1 MKKVTRK
8 SGTLKDKGKGTS
20 SSWNDW
26 KLISILLV
34 IVCVIASVS
43 VLLILRSKTA
53 DDQLTKLVGQWIR
66 TDGGYILDIREVM
79 PSGEVDI
86 AYYNPRPI
94 NVSQA
99 KVTKKQKML
108 HLFIELRDVGYPG
121 ATYEL
126 TYVEQHEALVGVYFQ
141 PTINQQF
148 EVVFVR
154 ME

>member
-8 SGTLKDKGKGTS
+8 SGTLKEKGKGTS
-20 SSWNDW
+20 PTWGYW

-43 VLLILRSKTA
+43 VLLMQRSMTA
-53 DDQLTKLVGQWIR
+53 NEQFTKLVGQWMR

-79 PSGEVDI
+79 PGGEVDI

-99 KVTKKQKML
+99 KVAKKQKMPYL
-108 HLFIELRDVGYPG
+108 LDSFSS
-121 ATYEL
+121 A
-126 TYVEQHEALVGVYFQ
+126 
-141 PTINQQF
+141 
-148 EVVFVR
+148 
-154 ME
+154 